1 VRLSKDRTT
10 DLLRSVGGLLF
21 AAGALVLLARKSG
34 HHQWGAFAQLLVV
47 LIPAA
52 FLYVLALGVL
62 EETPSTPSGKAQ
74 PWQSVLMVASILLA
88 PVALIDLLHWL
99 GASTNHVLYVA
110 AVFALTALLA
120 GYAARRA
127 RVSYAVL
134 LAGLSL
140 LLTWLLV
147 WGKIIHHPSA
157 DTYRWLLVA
166 GAALL
171 LVGAAGLARSSAL
184 GASELATAGGIAAVA
199 AGVLGVIVGAFVGAF
214 GGLSKAISSA
224 SETSSSIRVSGSVRR
239 PGSVI
244 SSSRI
249 SSGRRLPRISSI
261 PRTPSGHRISLHP
274 PILRNPRIPRIP
286 RIPRNPEILRNHH
299 LSSNPFAIH
308 TNGLQHFG
316 WDLYLLVV
324 SLALVWVG
332 SRARVR
338 GLGYV
343 GGIGLFAFV
352 VSVGA
357 QITRLEAGRSP
368 TAGIVGW
375 PLALLIIGFVGLA
388 APTLYRR
395 ES

>member
-1 VRLSKDRTT
+1 MRLSRDRTT

-21 AAGALVLLARKSG
+21 AAGALVLLTRESG

-52 FLYVLALGVL
+52 FLYALALGVL
-62 EETPSTPSGKAQ
+62 EDTPSTPSEKAQ
-74 PWQSVLMVASILLA
+74 PWQSVLMVASVLLA

-110 AVFALTALLA
+110 AVFALTAVLA

-171 LVGAAGLARSSAL
+171 LIAAARLARANAI

-199 AGVLGVIVGAFVGAF
+199 AGVLGVIIGSFVGAF
-214 GGLSKAISSA
+214 SGLTKVLSTG
-224 SETSSSIRVSGSVRR
+224 SETSSSIGGSS
-239 PGSVI
+239 SVL

-249 SSGRRLPRISSI
+249 SSGLSSGRRIPRISSI
-261 PRTPSGHRISLHP
+261 PRISPRPHISLHP
-274 PILRNPRIPRIP
+274 SLHPRIPLHPRILRNPG
-286 RIPRNPEILRNHH
+286 ILRNRH

-316 WDLYLLVV
+316 WDLYLLIV
-324 SLALVWVG
+324 SLALVWIG
-332 SRARVR
+332 SRVRAR

-343 GGIGLFAFV
+343 GGVGLLAFV
-352 VSVGA
+352 FSVGD
-357 QITRLEAGRSP
+357 QVTRLESGHSP
-368 TAGIVGW
+368 TTSIVGW
-375 PLALLIIGFVGLA
+375 PLALLIIGLAGLA
-388 APTLYRR
+388 APMLYRR